1 MRGRGGGISSWPH
14 MLSDQC
20 TLQPMP
26 KSRTQES
33 STLLHRFGP
42 RWRNFNEKFRN
53 IPYTKTR
60 ARKFSLLWKSGFL
73 FVVKHSLLHI
83 NEKIPR
89 MPRSWNLVQF
99 VLKMNCKAKM
109 TSSIG
114 KFLRRFSRKFDAHM
128 IKMWRMEY
136 SALCYRK
143 LAFMRKHGL
152 NMYSTEK
159 FKSV

>member
-1 MRGRGGGISSWPH
+1 MRRRGGIADHTCSVINVHFNPCLRVELKRAPLCSID
-14 MLSDQC
+14 SDPDEEILTKNSEIYRIQK
-20 TLQPMP
+20 PEP
-26 KSRTQES
+26 
-33 STLLHRFGP
+33 G
-42 RWRNFNEKFRN
+42 NFLYCEKADF
-53 IPYTKTR
+53 Y
-60 ARKFSLLWKSGFL
+60 LLWN
-73 FVVKHSLLHI
+73 LHI

-99 VLKMNCKAKM
+99 VLKMNCKAKL

-114 KFLRRFSRKFDAHM
+114 KFLRSFSRKFDAHM
-128 IKMWRMEY
+128 IKMWRVEY